1 VEGIRKAGYSFN
13 KLGETYNSSEHD
25 KSKESATKMRWAAV
39 FVLVFMGLMGS
50 TGVAQQPYTSDKV
63 EYSFDLPSSTWR
75 VIAEP
80 DAAHEHTEFVY
91 GDRLE
96 GYLQVRKEVV
106 EAGTTPSALARR
118 DLDQKLRFLPGF
130 VEGKEDPFNGRLDGV
145 TVSYE
150 FVKTGKPMV
159 GRVYYLQ
166 ADNRTIY
173 ALRFSGLRDRLS
185 RIRNQT
191 DLIARSFKIK

>member
-1 VEGIRKAGYSFN
+1 
-13 KLGETYNSSEHD
+13 
-25 KSKESATKMRWAAV
+25 MRSIAV
-39 FVLVFMGLMGS
+39 FVLVLVGLLGS
-50 TGVAQQPYTSDKV
+50 TILAQQLYTSDKV
-63 EYSFDLPSSTWR
+63 DYSFDLPSSTWR

-96 GYLQVRKEVV
+96 GYLQIRKEVV
-106 EAGTTPSALARR
+106 DAATKPSDVARR

-130 VEGKEDPFNGRLDGV
+130 VEGKQDPFNGRLDGV

-150 FVKTGKPMV
+150 FIKNAKPMV

-173 ALRFSGLRDRLS
+173 ALRFSGLRDKLS

-191 DLIARSFKIK
+191 DLIARSFKVK

>member
-1 VEGIRKAGYSFN
+1 
-13 KLGETYNSSEHD
+13 
-25 KSKESATKMRWAAV
+25 MRSIAV
-39 FVLVFMGLMGS
+39 FVLVLVGLMGS
-50 TGVAQQPYTSDKV
+50 TVLAQQLYTSDKV
-63 EYSFDLPSSTWR
+63 DYSFDLPSSTWR

-96 GYLQVRKEVV
+96 GYLQIRKEVV
-106 EAGTTPSALARR
+106 DAATTPSDVARR

-130 VEGKEDPFNGRLDGV
+130 VEGKQDPFNGRLDGV

-150 FVKTGKPMV
+150 FIKNAKPMV

-173 ALRFSGLRDRLS
+173 ALRFSGLRDKLS

-191 DLIARSFKIK
+191 DLIARSFKVK

>member
-1 VEGIRKAGYSFN
+1 
-13 KLGETYNSSEHD
+13 
-25 KSKESATKMRWAAV
+25 MRWIAV
-39 FVLVFMGLMGS
+39 FVLVLVGLMGS
-50 TGVAQQPYTSDKV
+50 TGFAQQQYTSDKV
-63 EYSFDLPSSTWR
+63 DYSFDLPSATWR

-96 GYLQVRKEVV
+96 GYLQIRKEVV
-106 EAGTTPSALARR
+106 DAATKPSDVARR

-130 VEGKEDPFNGRLDGV
+130 VEGKQDPFNGRLDGV

-150 FVKTGKPMV
+150 FIKNAKPMV

-173 ALRFSGLRDRLS
+173 ALRFSGLRDKLS

-191 DLIARSFKIK
+191 DLIARSFKVK

>member
-1 VEGIRKAGYSFN
+1 MAGIPPTNSGK
-13 KLGETYNSSEHD
+13 TCVSSEHA
-25 KSKESATKMRWAAV
+25 KSKESTTKMRWIAV
-39 FVLVFMGLMGS
+39 FVLVLVGLMGS
-50 TGVAQQPYTSDKV
+50 TGLAQQLYTSDKV
-63 EYSFDLPSSTWR
+63 DYSFDLPSSTWR

-96 GYLQVRKEVV
+96 GYLQIRKEVV
-106 EAGTTPSALARR
+106 DAATKPSDVARR

-130 VEGKEDPFNGRLDGV
+130 VEGKQEPFNGRLDGV

-150 FVKTGKPMV
+150 FIKNAKPMV

-173 ALRFSGLRDRLS
+173 ALRFSGLRDKLS

-191 DLIARSFKIK
+191 DLIARSFKVK